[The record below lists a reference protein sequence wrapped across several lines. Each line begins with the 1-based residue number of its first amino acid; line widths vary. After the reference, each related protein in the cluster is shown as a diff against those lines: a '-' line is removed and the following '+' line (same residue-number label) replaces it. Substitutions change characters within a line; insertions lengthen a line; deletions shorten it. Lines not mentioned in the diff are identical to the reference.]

1 MESTNKIL
9 QALGIPYSAILS
21 VLFGLLLVSLPI
33 GVFVV
38 FDSDIGG
45 NINYEFPLSHLEL
58 FEGTDFYQSSIDV
71 SIGDAFVVLWTFYV
85 IVFVIAILGPKYNFL
100 ESLSPIISHGK
111 IDSSNYMLGITKWL
125 SILAFASAIVTYV
138 QDWFG
143 ITTTPPLADN
153 DLIQFFYVSL
163 APLIEEFGFRILLI
177 GIPLFMMYSR
187 RTSLKFFVRS
197 LWNPSN
203 LDIIDSKKTILLI
216 VFVGVLFGFTHIAF
230 GESWSEGKFAQAS
243 IGGII
248 LGWAYLRYGFVA
260 SLLIHWA
267 TNYFIFAYANFVSQ
281 INSISIENAFTHSL
295 MSSLEL
301 LLLVSG
307 GISLTVL
314 LVNRFYSKKE
324 PELEI

>member
-1 MESTNKIL
+1 METSNKIL

-45 NINYEFPLSHLEL
+45 DINYEFPLSHLEL

-71 SIGDAFVVLWTFYV
+71 SIGDAFVILWTFYV
-85 IVFVIAILGPKYNFL
+85 IIFVIALLGPKHNFL
-100 ESLSPIISHGK
+100 ESLSPIITRGK
-111 IDSSNYMLGITKWL
+111 ITSSNYMLGVTNWL
-125 SILAFASAIVTYV
+125 SILIFASAIVTYV

-143 ITTTPPLADN
+143 IPTTPPMADN

-163 APLIEEFGFRILLI
+163 APLIEEFGFRMLLI

-187 RTSLKFFVRS
+187 RTSFKFFVKS

-203 LDIIDSKKTILLI
+203 LDIIDSKKAILLI
-216 VFVGVLFGFTHIAF
+216 VFVGVLFGFAHIAF

-281 INSISIENAFTHSL
+281 INSISIENAFSHSL

-314 LVNRFYSKKE
+314 LVNRFYSKRE
-324 PELEI
+324 PELEV